1 MEIISFIIISI
12 CIIGAYHGHTIGVKS
27 GADAMYTH
35 LYNRGV
41 RKDDEVIVKLQYEDR
56 SELKSSDF
64 YTKDCGIDHE
74 FITDWCIKN
83 ENHPYFAHDEDE
95 NCNTKSI

>member
-1 MEIISFIIISI
+1 MEIISFIIICI
-12 CIIGAYHGHTIGVKS
+12 CIIGAYWHGHTIGVKS

-56 SELKSSDF
+56 S
-64 YTKDCGIDHE
+64 GIKE
-74 FITDWCIKN
+74 F
-83 ENHPYFAHDEDE
+83 
-95 NCNTKSI
+95 